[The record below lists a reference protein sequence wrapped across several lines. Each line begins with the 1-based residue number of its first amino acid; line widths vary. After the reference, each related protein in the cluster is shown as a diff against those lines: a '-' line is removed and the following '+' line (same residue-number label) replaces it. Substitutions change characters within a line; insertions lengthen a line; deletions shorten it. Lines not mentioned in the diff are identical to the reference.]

1 MYSIS
6 LVGHVLYLA
15 DLIPVK
21 YFSHCI
27 YTHTLWYIGIYIV
40 DTLLYSLYFT
50 NCIILF
56 LYSLTYPQ
64 VFIELQH
71 ELLFKI
77 VILILSWDNLGVE
90 YFRVKRELNKVL
102 N

>member
-1 MYSIS
+1 M
-6 LVGHVLYLA
+6 
-15 DLIPVK
+15 
-21 YFSHCI
+21 
-27 YTHTLWYIGIYIV
+27 
-40 DTLLYSLYFT
+40 
-50 NCIILF
+50 IILF

>member
-1 MYSIS
+1 M
-6 LVGHVLYLA
+6 
-15 DLIPVK
+15 
-21 YFSHCI
+21 
-27 YTHTLWYIGIYIV
+27 
-40 DTLLYSLYFT
+40 
-50 NCIILF
+50 IILF

-64 VFIELQH
+64 VFIELQP